1 MSFKTVIKH
10 WFIQKKTGNAY
21 VNLICRT
28 KTTDGM
34 EYYETV
40 EFIKKSELPP
50 GAKNITNYGKY
61 WYFLDMVNPGM
72 DQTPDNGMTASDICT
87 WADNNDLNKSLM
99 ELWSWTNNIDLK
111 KVLIIVGAVVVGMTL
126 LFMVK

>member
-1 MSFKTVIKH
+1 MGIKRAIKH
-10 WFIQKKTGNAY
+10 WGIQQRTGHAY
-21 VNLICRT
+21 VYLISRST
-28 KTTDGM
+28 YNEN

-40 EFIKKSELPP
+40 DFIKKTDLPP

-61 WYFLDMVNPGM
+61 WYYLDNVKPGLEQKQ
-72 DQTPDNGMTASDICT
+72 DDGMTASDICT
-87 WADNNDLNKSLM
+87 WADNNDLNKALM

-111 KVLIIVGAVVVGMTL
+111 KVLIIVGAVVVGFTL

>member
-1 MSFKTVIKH
+1 MNIKLALKH
-10 WFIQKKTGNAY
+10 WFMQIRSGHAY

-28 KTTDGM
+28 KRDEN

-40 EFIKKSELPP
+40 EFMKKSELPP

-61 WYFLDMVNPGM
+61 WYFLDCVHPGL
-72 DQTPDNGMTASDICT
+72 DQTPDGGMGASDICT

-99 ELWSWTNNIDLK
+99 ELWSWTNNIDIK
-111 KVLIIVGAVVVGMTL
+111 KVFFIVAVVVVGMAL